1 MEVINEFFSQK
12 FKINILDMRMR
23 IISKFDSILI
33 RVIIEIILN
42 RKIESIILSI
52 IKTLLKEKFQNKKK
66 MNFKIKNQTFLD
78 MV

>member
-1 MEVINEFFSQK
+1 LEVINEFFSQK

>member
-1 MEVINEFFSQK
+1 VINEFFSQK